1 MSNYALNTEM
11 AREGAGSLG
20 GRIRETGKYIGV
32 IEWAREVTFHSGAVA
47 IEIKFRSVDDQTAQ
61 LKLFVSSRTS
71 PEPLFG
77 MKQLNALLACV
88 KIRQINGVSGSAEVW
103 DSTQK
108 AMVITPSTVFPE
120 LKNKPIGLLLQKEVY
135 EYEGQQKDQMLMF
148 APFTADTE
156 QTAREVLDNK
166 GAVGELGKLCD
177 GLKDKVRQGAH
188 AAQTNNAAPTGSAG
202 GGDFDD
208 EIPFNR
214 LSSSY
219 AI

>member
-32 IEWAREVTFHSGAVA
+32 IEWAREVTFDSGAVA
-47 IEIKFRSVDDQTAQ
+47 VELKFRSVDDQTAQ
-61 LKLFVSSRTS
+61 LKMFVSSPKS
-71 PEPLFG
+71 NEPLYG
-77 MKQLNALLACV
+77 IKQLNAVMACAKV
-88 KIRQINGVSGSAEVW
+88 RVINGSAGSVELW
-103 DSTQK
+103 DSNAK
-108 AMVITPSTVFPE
+108 AMVITPSTVFKE
-120 LKNKPIGLLLQKEVY
+120 LAGKPIGFLLQKEIY
-135 EYEGQQKDQMLMF
+135 EHQGQPRDQMLLF
-148 APFTADTE
+148 APFTSDTE

-166 GAVGELGKLCD
+166 GLKGELEKLCD
-177 GLKDKVRQGAH
+177 GLKDKVRQGTAPVQQH
-188 AAQTNNAAPTGSAG
+188 QAAGVSGG

-208 EIPFNR
+208 DIPFNR